1 MSVLYTN
8 SKALEWRVE
17 HSQRTICTTVESC
30 NSSKPINILKF
41 TCALWPCLSVGPPE
55 DDGHLHT
62 VPLESKEVAHGH
74 SFEPWWQNRLHYWQ
88 GLYHLCCHQVHAFKL
103 NTDPLKKENE
113 ILAQNS
119 LSSALY
125 LFFFFFPVK
134 VLLARFECWGTSQP
148 PLNRDE
154 RKHRRQRE
162 EVTNC
167 ATDAVQYWM
176 VLQELHGR
184 FFFLLSKIIIWAF

>member
-1 MSVLYTN
+1 MKSR
-8 SKALEWRVE
+8 ALTEDNLCV
-17 HSQRTICTTVESC
+17 TVESC
-30 NSSKPINILKF
+30 NSGKPINILRQTKF
-41 TCALWPCLSVGPPE
+41 TSALWPCLLVGPPE
-55 DDGHLHT
+55 DDGHLLT

-74 SFEPWWQNRLHYWQ
+74 SFELWSQNHLHYWQ
-88 GLYHLCCHQVHAFKL
+88 GLYRLCCHQVHPFKL
-103 NTDPLKKENE
+103 NTDPLKKENK

-125 LFFFFFPVK
+125 LFFILVK
-134 VLLARFECWGTSQP
+134 VLLARFECWGISQP
-148 PLNRDE
+148 PLNQDE

-176 VLQELHGR
+176 ALQELHGS
-184 FFFLLSKIIIWAF
+184 FFLLSKIIILAF

>member
-1 MSVLYTN
+1 MSVFYTN

-74 SFEPWWQNRLHYWQ
+74 SFELWWQNHLH
-88 GLYHLCCHQVHAFKL
+88 LTRTISSVLSSSPCFQVEHGPIK
-103 NTDPLKKENE
+103 KKENE

-125 LFFFFFPVK
+125 LFSILVK
-134 VLLARFECWGTSQP
+134 VLLARFECWGISQP

-167 ATDAVQYWM
+167 ATDAVQYWT

-184 FFFLLSKIIIWAF
+184 FFLLSKIIIWAF